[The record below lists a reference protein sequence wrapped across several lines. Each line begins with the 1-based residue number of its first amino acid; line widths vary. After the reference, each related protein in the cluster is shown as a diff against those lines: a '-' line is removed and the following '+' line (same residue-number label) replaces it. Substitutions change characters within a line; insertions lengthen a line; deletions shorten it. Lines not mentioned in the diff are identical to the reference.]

1 MVVRRSHHCILQE
14 GNPRSSTCMFIVS
27 SSAGQVATLSLIP
40 TAVQTNCL
48 TEIFI
53 DRALE
58 RAAWLDEQ
66 LKSTGKVVGPLHG
79 LPVSL
84 KDQISI
90 KGLETIMGAWAMY
103 PFGIEMN
110 SGISGYASWI
120 GKVAERNSSLT
131 EILIECGAVLYVR
144 TNVPQTL
151 MVRFTST
158 FFRVSSTL
166 IHY

>member
-1 MVVRRSHHCILQE
+1 MS
-14 GNPRSSTCMFIVS
+14 IVS
-27 SSAGQVATLSLIP
+27 FASQVVALSLKC
-40 TAVQTNCL
+40 TVQTNCL

-84 KDQISI
+84 KDQIRI
-90 KGLETIMGAWAMY
+90 KGLETIMGAWALIHLVLEIHL
-103 PFGIEMN
+103 GV
-110 SGISGYASWI
+110 SGYVSWI
-120 GKVAERNSSLT
+120 GKVAERNASLT

-151 MVRFTST
+151 MVRF
-158 FFRVSSTL
+158 SSADL
-166 IHY
+166 GSS